1 MFTHASFGLPTLVCL
16 WLPLWASAQPMLGER
31 SCDPAVIDSVIT
43 NNPLCSGDHINLAV
57 LASGDILGYSWEG
70 PGTGTFF
77 TFEPQYSFSFQILG
91 DYTIIVYGQC
101 GNDTAT
107 VTMTAQGAGAGQS
120 DTIHLCDDSPPTDLA
135 PLLGTHAPGGFWTF
149 NGQPHN
155 NKFNP
160 VVDVPGDYMYTVP
173 FPVTCPGATQNA
185 TITVEMTNIGPNA
198 TWSLCA
204 ADSAFSLMHALETGA
219 DTGGSWCRMQFLS
232 LIPHSGIYDPAVDSS
247 GIFRYDLNGCFATV
261 QVTEAPAFDW
271 FADADGDGLGDPLM
285 VLRACAQP
293 AGYVADSTDLCPALI
308 GTVGSPCDDGNA
320 LTFDDQITDSCTC
333 AGDLHTGI
341 SSPDGSTQP
350 VSAWPNPFAGGEL
363 HVQCGWAG
371 EATVRLFDAVG
382 QLVWSAQTV
391 LQGDAIT
398 VQPAVSLAPGVYL
411 LSISAEGLM
420 GTVQLMVQ

>member
-1 MFTHASFGLPTLVCL
+1 MPGSTVLR
-16 WLPLWASAQPMLGER
+16 LPLVACLALPCLANARPGPSAR

-43 NNPLCSGDHINLAV
+43 NSPLCAGDHINLAV
-57 LASGDILGYSWEG
+57 VATGDILGYSWEG

-91 DYTIIVYGQC
+91 EYTIIVYGQC

-107 VTMTAQGAGAGQS
+107 VTMTAQGAGAGVS
-120 DTIHLCDDSPPTDLA
+120 DTVHLCDDSPPLDLSTC
-135 PLLGTHAPGGFWTF
+135 LGTHAPGGFWTI
-149 NGQPHN
+149 NGSPHGN
-155 NKFNP
+155 VYDP
-160 VVDVPGDYMYTVP
+160 GADEPGDYMYTVP
-173 FPVTCPGATQNA
+173 FPVTCPGAAQNA
-185 TITVEMTNIGPNA
+185 TITVQETRVGPNA
-198 TWSLCA
+198 TWTLCA
-204 ADSAFSLMHALETGA
+204 TDSAFNMMLALEA
-219 DTGGSWCRMQFLS
+219 NVDTGGTWYRMQFLS
-232 LIPHSGIYDPAVDSS
+232 LFPHTATYTPAVDSS
-247 GIFRYDLNGCFATV
+247 GIFRYELNGCSATV
-261 QVTEAPAFDW
+261 QVTEWPAFAW
-271 FADADGDGLGDPLM
+271 FADADSDGLGDPLAELM
-285 VLRACAQP
+285 ACTQP
-293 AGYVADSTDLCPALI
+293 PGFVADSTDLCPALI

-341 SSPDGSTQP
+341 SSPDESTQP

-391 LQGDAIT
+391 LQGEAIT